1 MLTLKNINKKFGDTL
16 ILKNISLEV
25 RKGEILGFLGPNG
38 AGKTTTMKI
47 IASIITPDSGSVE
60 ISGINALTNPMKA
73 NRRIGYL
80 PETVPLYDDMKV
92 KEYLRFFAEAHEI
105 PKTKIVQKIQDT
117 AQKCGLSDKLNTTIE
132 NLSRGYRQRVGLA
145 QAIIHDPEVLI
156 LDEPTT
162 GLDPNQIIEIRDL
175 IKTIGQEK
183 TVIFS
188 THILSEARAI
198 SDKIII
204 INKGEVK
211 AIGSPAEIEAR
222 SSGKNIYKVKIRGKI
237 DSVMPVLSKI
247 VNSEIKQGIKE
258 NDDINEYIIMVDN
271 NRDMREEIFQ
281 LIVNH
286 RLSVL
291 EFTRP
296 GNGLEEVFK
305 ELTTQL

>member
-1 MLTLKNINKKFGDTL
+1 MLTLKNINKKFGDTS
-16 ILKNISLEV
+16 ILKNINLEV
-25 RKGEILGFLGPNG
+25 KTGEVLGFLGPNG

-60 ISGINALTNPMKA
+60 ISGINALASPTKA
-73 NRRIGYL
+73 NQKIGYL

-92 KEYLRFFAEAHEI
+92 KEYLRFFAEAREI
-105 PKTKIVQKIQDT
+105 PKTQIVKKIQTT
-117 AQKCGLSDKLNTTIE
+117 AKKCGLSEKLNITIE

-162 GLDPNQIIEIRDL
+162 GLDPNQITEIRDL
-175 IKTIGQEK
+175 IKTIGKEK

-198 SDKIII
+198 SDKIVI

-211 AIGSPAEIEAR
+211 ATGSPAEIEAR
-222 SSGKNIYKVKIRGKI
+222 SSGKNIYKVKIRGKAESI
-237 DSVMPVLSKI
+237 LPILSKI
-247 VNSEIKQGIKE
+247 TTSEVKQGMKE
-258 NDDINEYIIMVDN
+258 KNDINEYIIMVGN
-271 NRDMREEIFQ
+271 NNDMREEIFQ
-281 LIVNH
+281 LIIH
-286 RLSVL
+286 SQLPIL

-305 ELTTQL
+305 ELTT